1 MAALAAQSALAAAK
15 VPLLQIRCIQTR
27 RVAPLRWHPRLVF
40 SPPRSLQVL
49 LAAVLLD
56 LPARRGMS
64 TRHYD
69 SGPTSNDLLERLVAD
84 SASAA
89 LRNHAVAQRAED
101 APIFENTPAVSTKI

>member
-1 MAALAAQSALAAAK
+1 
-15 VPLLQIRCIQTR
+15 
-27 RVAPLRWHPRLVF
+27 
-40 SPPRSLQVL
+40 
-49 LAAVLLD
+49 
-56 LPARRGMS
+56 MS